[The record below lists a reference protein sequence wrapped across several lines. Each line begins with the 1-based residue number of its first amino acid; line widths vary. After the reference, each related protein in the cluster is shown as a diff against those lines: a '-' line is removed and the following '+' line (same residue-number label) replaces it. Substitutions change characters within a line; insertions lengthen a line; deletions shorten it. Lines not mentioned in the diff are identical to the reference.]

1 MTNYRGAFIIF
12 KKRSYKNRFFILV
25 LVGFALLLSAC
36 GTTEND
42 NATENNQNVD
52 EVTEIS
58 IGLDPYDYATV
69 SAYLSQVILEQEGY
83 NVEIEEADVGILYE
97 ALSTQGIDAFIDVW
111 RPNLHE
117 SYLEKY
123 DDTFE
128 TAGTIFSDMP
138 LGIAVPTYMEDINSI
153 EDLASNPDLFEKEI
167 FAIEPGSGMSIT
179 TNKMLEDYEMD
190 NFEVKNSTTAA
201 MLTEAQN
208 SIDDKEPI
216 AFNAWRPHPMFVRFD
231 IKFLE
236 DPRNT
241 WKLDDIEIGVT
252 PSFEEDSPTAHILFS
267 NMNLDIDMVEKWL
280 ISIDE
285 GKKPKELAETWVE
298 ENQDTVDKW
307 LEK

>member
-1 MTNYRGAFIIF
+1 M
-12 KKRSYKNRFFILV
+12 
-25 LVGFALLLSAC
+25 LLSAC
-36 GTTEND
+36 GSD
-42 NATENNQNVD
+42 ENNSTAENEQNTD
-52 EVTEIS
+52 EVTDIS

-69 SAYLSQVILEQEGY
+69 PAYLSQVILEQEGY
-83 NVEIEEADVGILYE
+83 NVEIEEADVGILYK
-97 ALSTQGIDAFIDVW
+97 ALSTQGIDAFIDIW

-153 EDLASNPDLFEKEI
+153 EDLAANPDLFNNELY
-167 FAIEPGSGMSIT
+167 AIEPGSGMALT
-179 TNKMLEDYEMD
+179 TNAMMEDYGMD
-190 NFEVKNSTTAA
+190 NFKVKNSTTAA
-201 MLTEAQN
+201 MLTEVQN
-208 SIDDKEPI
+208 SIDNKEPI

-231 IKFLE
+231 IKFLD
-236 DPRNT
+236 DPLNS

-252 PSFEEDSPTAHILFS
+252 PSFEEDSPTAYTLFS
-267 NMNLDIDMVEKWL
+267 NMDLDIGMVEQWL

-285 GKKPKELAETWVE
+285 GKTPRQLAETWVE
-298 ENQDTVDKW
+298 ENPDTVDQW